1 MGHAGVALSS
11 EREIYPDNSEA
22 SINYALKAF
31 NADGVELDVQ
41 MTKDSVLVLYHNENI
56 TLQNGD
62 VTCVHQLFWDEISV
76 LNTQRNHPIIKLSD
90 IALSV
95 LESNKHLYLDLN
107 FYDYCDSLSIDLGA
121 MVFGLTTTFEDIS
134 NDHKQR
140 LIFNAR
146 NMDLIELIPAD
157 LGLRSFETDKIDL
170 GITYYEEGSI
180 DIISTRVSTMN
191 DQNQQKLKTKEIPFS
206 LFSMKSR
213 TSIREAAGFMPD
225 YVITDNIPATRKFYN

>member
-62 VTCVHQLFWDEISV
+62 VTCVHQLFWDEISA

-206 LFSMKSR
+206 LFSTKSR